1 MGRGTEEEELSTGT
15 KRQMCRLFP
24 EKGKAPGTVGLGKMV
39 NFFSGKRSYLKGL
52 ACLCCYLYPNS
63 RKKKSQGGILL

>member
-39 NFFSGKRSYLKGL
+39 NFSGKRSYLKGL